1 MTSTP
6 TKGRRM
12 SRRTRSGPIRII
24 ALVRAGWAGVLL
36 LAPRRILR
44 VAGCQ
49 QVPAASVTVARVL
62 GARHLVQAVVSAAA
76 PSGGVAGLGAVV
88 DTLHAASCAGLAP
101 MSPRGRRPVFLDAGI
116 QSGLAPA
123 RRAAAPPPPRPPAP
137 PPP

>member
-1 MTSTP
+1 
-6 TKGRRM
+6 M

-88 DTLHAASCAGLAP
+88 DTLHAASCAGLAA
-101 MSPRGRRPVFLDAGI
+101 MSPRWRRPVLLDAVIESGFAVAGG
-116 QSGLAPA
+116 QSSQ
-123 RRAAAPPPPRPPAP
+123 PPR
-137 PPP
+137 